1 MVPLKKF
8 ERSIQVFV
16 ENLSAGFCRTELS
29 CLEALAQSSLPL
41 TNIRRQKTK
50 FLQLMNLA
58 SNGF

>member
-16 ENLSAGFCRTELS
+16 ENLSEDSLRAELS
-29 CLEALAQSSLPL
+29 CLEALAQSLPL

-50 FLQLMNLA
+50 FLHGMNLA